1 MKRAFIAAL
10 AALAFSFSVF
20 ADGDSY
26 KAFYQVPDFDYPVL
40 NMTGYRTDQ
49 NGNIQSFAFDLKP
62 DKNGGYTANVDE
74 GTQSAYSAFWTAIS
88 ASVTACE
95 ALGQAMLA
103 QAQVDRFAENLADLL
118 YTTGVQITDSDGVTK
133 TLRFDAGALGLALNS
148 RNGQQDPVS
157 GTLDKAFGDGTD
169 GMSVERVQKGRDNVL
184 SVKGFA
190 SANQSSEEFLNAK
203 DFCVPVKKDENSPLS
218 WLKWSGWNPDVF
230 ETNGT
235 SGDRGGQLQLANWSN
250 PYCEVTLSTMLSSAA
265 HEEDRKNH
273 RLLAM
278 FSHSGSSPTLHY
290 VSIGDIIQAGG
301 EGGVT
306 PDGQSIEMVTEGNS
320 TNIAVKGFAS
330 ASQAAGEYSP
340 RLPYTIGD
348 ALAWEDFGSMF
359 GSAFEKPTDSMFGLT
374 LSGLGE
380 ANANQVLAAVGDN
393 GGIYWKSIA
402 EATYTED
409 TGDRHKITFT
419 EDGDGEAETHEVY
432 LPRIKV
438 ETEEGGNAVLKWLD
452 LNDESSTMHE
462 FDLSAGGSKITEF
475 YAAEGFDDWSK
486 CLLTIVQS
494 SGDSEDEGES
504 IEAEIPVSAFDISD
518 FTMEVTGSAEN
529 SANIQATI
537 TYLDKGGNEQTKV
550 APLTIPTTISPNVVP
565 LVDDVTIATN
575 SSNQITIKGFAD
587 GAACGETLKG
597 LITSTEASTR
607 QSHEILCR
615 YGTGD
620 GKTIHYLPLGDLLYT
635 PDTGHFETDS
645 STGKFKLRTG
655 DAGKFLKST
664 GDGIEWDEVSNKSV
678 DADGVLETSDGDD
691 SVTIRVKADAANNG
705 KVIKTTNGAVG
716 WEDAVEIAEGHPLEL
731 DSDGK
736 LQFKV
741 ESQSSGKVLTIGTD
755 NKPAWQT
762 PVASSGGFAYDGG
775 SIGPGAFAVGRKFYR
790 VSGVTAGAGSWSL
803 KVTIPATGTPSGT
816 IVGVDAFSQTPTAT
830 ECWIPLYT
838 IGQDGVT
845 EDFRGA
851 AMIPAFN

>member
-1 MKRAFIAAL
+1 MKRAIIAAL
-10 AALAFSFSVF
+10 AALAFSFSAF
-20 ADGDSY
+20 AEGESY
-26 KAFYQVPDFDYPVL
+26 KNFYQIPDFEYPDL
-40 NMTGYRTDQ
+40 SMFGYSVDQ
-49 NGNIQSFAFDLKP
+49 NGNLKEFNFNLKP
-62 DKNGGYTANVDE
+62 DKNGNYSADVSQ

-88 ASVTACE
+88 ASIRACE
-95 ALGQAMLA
+95 ALGQAYLA
-103 QAQVDRFAENLADLL
+103 QEQTDRFAKNLSDLL
-118 YTTGVQITDSDGVTK
+118 YTTGVKITDSDGVVK
-133 TLRFDAGALGLALNS
+133 TLRFEAGALGLALNS
-148 RNGQQDPVS
+148 RNEQQDPMA

-169 GMSVERVQKGRDNVL
+169 GKSIERVSIGGDKVL
-184 SVKGFA
+184 AVKGFVNA
-190 SANQSSEEFLNAK
+190 TESTDEFLSNRN
-203 DFCVPVKKDENSPLS
+203 FFVPTKKTEEGSIAWQK
-218 WLKWSGWNPDVF
+218 WLGWNPEVF
-230 ETNGT
+230 QRNGV
-235 SGDRGGQLQLANWSN
+235 SGDRKGQLELANWSN
-250 PYCEVTLSTMLSSAA
+250 PYCEVSLSTMLSSAS
-265 HEEDRKNH
+265 HEEDRQNH

-278 FSHSGSSPTLHY
+278 FSHSGQTPTLHY

-301 EGGVT
+301 GGVT
-306 PDGQSIEMVTEGNS
+306 PDGQSIEFVTEGNS
-320 TNIAVKGFAS
+320 TNIAVKGFA
-330 ASQAAGEYSP
+330 AAAQAAGEYSP

-348 ALAWEDFGSMF
+348 ALGWEDFGSMF
-359 GSAFEKPTDSMFGLT
+359 GAAFEKPTDSMFGLT

-438 ETEEGGNAVLKWLD
+438 ETDEGGNSVLKWLD

-462 FDLSAGGSKITEF
+462 FDLSAGGSKITDF

-486 CLLTIVQS
+486 CLLTIVTS

-504 IEAEIPVSAFDISD
+504 IEAEIPVSSFDISD
-518 FTMEVTGSAEN
+518 FTMEVTGQTAD

-615 YGTGD
+615 YGSGD

-645 STGKFKLRTG
+645 STGKFKIRTG

-664 GDGIEWDEVSNKSV
+664 GDGIEWDDVANKEVK
-678 DADGVLETSDGDD
+678 AEGVLETSDGDD

-705 KVIKTTNGAVG
+705 KVIKTSDGSVG
-716 WEDAVEIAEGHPLEL
+716 WNDAIEIAEGHPLEL

-775 SIGPGAFAVGRKFYR
+775 SIGTGAFAVGRKFYR

-816 IVGVDAFSQTPTAT
+816 IVGVDAFSQTPTDT

>member
-10 AALAFSFSVF
+10 AALAFSFSAF
-20 ADGDSY
+20 ADGESY
-26 KAFYQVPDFDYPVL
+26 QAFYQVPDFDYPVL
-40 NMTGYRTDQ
+40 TMTGYRTDE
-49 NGNIQSFAFDLKP
+49 NGNIQNFSFDLKP
-62 DKNGGYTANVDE
+62 DKNGGYSANVDE
-74 GTQSAYSAFWTAIS
+74 GTQSAYSAYWTAIS
-88 ASVTACE
+88 ASITACE

-103 QAQVDRFAENLADLL
+103 QAQTDRFAQNLSDLL
-118 YTTGVQITDSDGVTK
+118 YTTGVQITDSDGITK
-133 TLRFDAGALGLALNS
+133 TLRFDAGALGLALNT

-157 GTLDKAFGDGTD
+157 GKLDKSFGDGTD
-169 GMSVERVQKGRDNVL
+169 GKSVERVIIGGDKVL
-184 SVKGFA
+184 AVKGFVNA
-190 SANQSSEEFLNAK
+190 TESTDEFLANR
-203 DFCVPVKKDENSPLS
+203 DFFVPTKKSAEGSIAWQK
-218 WLKWSGWNPDVF
+218 WLGWNPEVF
-230 ETNGT
+230 GRHEG
-235 SGDRGGQLQLANWSN
+235 SGDRKGQLELANWSN
-250 PYCEVTLSTMLSSAA
+250 PYCEVSLSTMLQSAS
-265 HEEDRKNH
+265 HEEDRQNH

-278 FSHSGSSPTLHY
+278 YSHSGQSPTLHY

-301 EGGVT
+301 GGTT
-306 PDGQSIEMVTEGNS
+306 PDGQSIEIVTEGNS
-320 TNIAVKGFAS
+320 TNIAVKGFA
-330 ASQAAGEYSP
+330 AAAQAAGEYSP
-340 RLPYTIGD
+340 RLPYTIGG
-348 ALAWEDFGSMF
+348 ALAWESFGSMF
-359 GSAFEKPTDSMFGLT
+359 GAAFEKPTDSMFGLT
-374 LSGLGE
+374 LSGLSE
-380 ANANQVLAAVGDN
+380 ATANQVLAANGDS
-393 GGIYWKSIA
+393 GTVYWKSIA

-419 EDGDGEAETHEVY
+419 EYGDGEAETHEVY
-432 LPRIKV
+432 LPRVKV
-438 ETEEGGNAVLKWLD
+438 ETGDDGKSMLKWLD

-475 YAAEGFDDWSK
+475 YSAEGFDDWSK
-486 CLLTIVQS
+486 CVLTIVQS
-494 SGDSEDEGES
+494 SGDSEDEGEP
-504 IEAEIPVSAFDISD
+504 IEAEIPVSAFDITD
-518 FTMEVTGSAEN
+518 LKLEVTGSAGD

-550 APLTIPTTISPNVVP
+550 APLTIPTTIAPNVVP

-615 YGTGD
+615 YGSGD

-645 STGKFKLRTG
+645 STGKFKIRTG

-664 GDGIEWDEVSNKSV
+664 GDGIEWDDVSNKEV
-678 DADGVLETSDGDD
+678 KAEGVLETSDGDD

-705 KVIKTTNGAVG
+705 KVIKTSDGSVG
-716 WEDAVEIAEGHPLEL
+716 WNDAVEIAEGHPLEL

-736 LQFKV
+736 LKFRV

-803 KVTIPATGTPSGT
+803 KVTIPATGNPSGT